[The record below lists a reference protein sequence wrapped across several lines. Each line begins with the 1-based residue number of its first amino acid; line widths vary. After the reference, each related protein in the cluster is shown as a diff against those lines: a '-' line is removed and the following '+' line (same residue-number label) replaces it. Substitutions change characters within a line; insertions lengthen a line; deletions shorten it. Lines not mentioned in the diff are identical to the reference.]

1 LLLKEGKVVA
11 CGNYEEI
18 TKTGFNIKD
27 ILDTFLSA
35 NEVKKADKNKSPEKP
50 KEKQKSEP
58 LVVVKAK
65 PQEITKELD
74 EVKKDK
80 PKSTVKLTADE
91 IDHPPVGFK
100 EYRDFFAFSAGLP
113 GMALF
118 LVIAILAS
126 IM

>member
-58 LVVVKAK
+58 LAVVKAK
-65 PQEITKELD
+65 PQEITKE
-74 EVKKDK
+74 
-80 PKSTVKLTADE
+80 
-91 IDHPPVGFK
+91 
-100 EYRDFFAFSAGLP
+100 
-113 GMALF
+113 
-118 LVIAILAS
+118 
-126 IM
+126 